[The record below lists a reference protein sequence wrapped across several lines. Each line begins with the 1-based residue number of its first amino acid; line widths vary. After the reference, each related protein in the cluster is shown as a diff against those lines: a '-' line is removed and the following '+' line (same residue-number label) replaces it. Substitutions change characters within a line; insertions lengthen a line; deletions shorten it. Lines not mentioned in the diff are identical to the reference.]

1 MHHIIT
7 PESIVY
13 QRPVQYYETDRMQ
26 IVHHSNY
33 IRWKKSVWH
42 SWHKRAFPM
51 TRWNTMA
58 F

>member
-33 IRWKKSVWH
+33 IRSDGRNPCGIH
-42 SWHKRAFPM
+42 GTKR
-51 TRWNTMA
+51 RSL
-58 F
+58 

>member
-33 IRWKKSVWH
+33 IRWMEEIRVDRKSVV
-42 SWHKRAFPM
+42 
-51 TRWNTMA
+51 
-58 F
+58 